1 MRDIEQEIIE
11 QIYKNAPVQY
21 QVKILNDK
29 GEQMGDGQMMTEDEV
44 NALYETLPSGWTVED
59 V

>member
-1 MRDIEQEIIE
+1 MRDVEQEIIE

-21 QVKILNDK
+21 QVKILNNK
-29 GEQMGDGQMMTEDEV
+29 GEQVGDGQMMTEDEV
-44 NALYETLPSGWTVED
+44 NALYETLPDGWVIEE